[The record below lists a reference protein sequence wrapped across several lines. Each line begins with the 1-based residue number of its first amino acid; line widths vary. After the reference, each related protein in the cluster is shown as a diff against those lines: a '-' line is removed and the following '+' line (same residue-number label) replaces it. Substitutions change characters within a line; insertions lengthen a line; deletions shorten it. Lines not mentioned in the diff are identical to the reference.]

1 MIADEIKNKILSH
14 IEKHFSE
21 EEVSVASSKFLIE
34 IPDSPEKGDLT
45 CNIALILGNITR
57 NNPKEIGL
65 EIGNILN
72 ELNLVSSIE
81 VAGPGFIN
89 IFLNHSGTL
98 KIIKDIIDKNT
109 IREEEDSKKI
119 QVEFVSANPTGPLH
133 VGHGRGAIYGDV
145 ISRLLEKKGHEVQ
158 KEYYVNDAGRQ
169 IDILTASVFLR
180 ILNIEDNI
188 FPKSAYKGE
197 YIKKIA
203 RDVIN
208 WSWKDESPFHK
219 YFNFASPLNVSELL
233 EKLPEDEE
241 KKIDKII
248 SYIKSK
254 HKKEWFFVRKSAVD
268 IVLSGIAGSLS
279 DFGVRFDDYFYE
291 SQLLTND
298 IKVDNYEEQIESGS
312 KLDTAIKQL
321 DKNNLL
327 DSRDGNIW
335 FKSSDFGDDKDR
347 VLIRADGRQ
356 TYFASDVA
364 YHKDKLDRGFDEI
377 INIWGSDHHGYI
389 KRVEASLEGLGYDK
403 NKLSVKL
410 VQFAN
415 LIKGGSLVKM
425 STRSGEFYSL
435 DDLLS
440 DVGSDV
446 ARFYYLS
453 KQTDQHLDFDL
464 DLAVSSKKE
473 NMYYYIQYA
482 HARICSLE
490 KKAGLEDFLAENI
503 SEDHVGIC
511 SNLIHEI
518 SKYPNV
524 LEKTCNNLS
533 PHLLIFY
540 LKDLASTFHN
550 FYNDNRILDKPKSEK
565 LTILAVTHA
574 VKEVIADSLNLLG
587 LKALEE
593 M

>member
-1 MIADEIKNKILSH
+1 MIADEIKEKILNH
-14 IEKHFSE
+14 IQEHFSE
-21 EEVSVASSKFLIE
+21 EEVSAVSSKFQIE
-34 IPDSPEKGDLT
+34 IPDSPDKGDLT
-45 CNIALILGNITR
+45 CNIALMLGNITKS
-57 NNPKEIGL
+57 NPREVGV
-65 EIGNILN
+65 EIGNMLEDLDLIR
-72 ELNLVSSIE
+72 SIE

-89 IFLNHSGTL
+89 IFLNHSGIL
-98 KIIKDIIDKNT
+98 KIISDILNKKT
-109 IREEEDSKKI
+109 ISKAKKAKKI

-145 ISRLLEKKGHEVQ
+145 ISKLLEKKGHQVQ

-180 ILNIEDNI
+180 ALNIEDSI
-188 FPKSAYKGE
+188 FPESAYKGK
-197 YIKKIA
+197 YISEIA
-203 RDVIN
+203 KDV
-208 WSWKDESPFHK
+208 KLQVTLDLDEI
-219 YFNFASPLNVSELL
+219 LTDLSE
-233 EKLPEDEE
+233 DQE
-241 KKIDKII
+241 KKIDEII
-248 SYIKSK
+248 SRLKTTSEEDWSSV
-254 HKKEWFFVRKSAVD
+254 KKVSLD
-268 IVLSGIAGSLS
+268 QVLSSIEKDLKN
-279 DFGVRFDDYFYE
+279 FGVTFDNWFLE
-291 SQLLTND
+291 SSLLGENSKINSVVQQLN
-298 IKVDNYEEQIESGS
+298 
-312 KLDTAIKQL
+312 
-321 DKNNLL
+321 KNNLI
-327 DSRDGNIW
+327 DERDGNTW

-377 INIWGSDHHGYI
+377 INVWGSDHHGYI

-403 NKLSVKL
+403 NQLFVKL

-415 LIKGGSLVKM
+415 LIKNGSPVKM

-435 DDLLS
+435 EDLLS

-482 HARICSLE
+482 HARISSLE
-490 KKAGLEDFLAENI
+490 KKAGLSDFNI
-503 SEDHVGIC
+503 DDVSEDHINIC

-518 SKYPNV
+518 SKYPNI
-524 LEKTCNNLS
+524 LEKTCSNLA

-540 LKDLASTFHN
+540 LKDLASVFHN
-550 FYNDNRILDKPKSEK
+550 FYNDNKILDKSESDTK
-565 LTILAVTHA
+565 AILLITHA
-574 VKEVIADSLNLLG
+574 VKEIISDSLELLG
-587 LKALEE
+587 VKALDV

>member
-1 MIADEIKNKILSH
+1 MIADEIKEKILNH
-14 IEKHFSE
+14 IQEHFSE
-21 EEVSVASSKFLIE
+21 EEVSAVSSKFQIE
-34 IPDSPEKGDLT
+34 IPDSPDKGDLT
-45 CNIALILGNITR
+45 CNIALMLGNITKS
-57 NNPKEIGL
+57 NPREVGV
-65 EIGNILN
+65 EIGNMLEDLDLIR
-72 ELNLVSSIE
+72 SIE

-89 IFLNHSGTL
+89 IFLNHSGIL
-98 KIIKDIIDKNT
+98 KIISDILNKKT
-109 IREEEDSKKI
+109 ISKVKKAKKI

-145 ISRLLEKKGHEVQ
+145 ISKLLEKKGHQVQ

-180 ILNIEDNI
+180 ALNIEDSI
-188 FPKSAYKGE
+188 FPESAYKGK
-197 YIKKIA
+197 YISEIA
-203 RDVIN
+203 KDV
-208 WSWKDESPFHK
+208 KLQVTLDLDEI
-219 YFNFASPLNVSELL
+219 LTDLSE
-233 EKLPEDEE
+233 DQE
-241 KKIDKII
+241 KKIDEII
-248 SYIKSK
+248 SRLKTTSEEDWSSV
-254 HKKEWFFVRKSAVD
+254 KKVSLD
-268 IVLSGIAGSLS
+268 QVLSSIEKDLKN
-279 DFGVRFDDYFYE
+279 FGVTFDNWFLE
-291 SQLLTND
+291 SSLLGENSKINSVVQQLN
-298 IKVDNYEEQIESGS
+298 
-312 KLDTAIKQL
+312 
-321 DKNNLL
+321 KNNLI
-327 DSRDGNIW
+327 DERDGNTW
-335 FKSSDFGDDKDR
+335 FKSSEFGDDKDR

-377 INIWGSDHHGYI
+377 INVWGSDHHGYI

-403 NKLSVKL
+403 NKLFVKL

-415 LIKGGSLVKM
+415 LIKNGSPVKM

-435 DDLLS
+435 EDLLS

-482 HARICSLE
+482 HARISSLE
-490 KKAGLEDFLAENI
+490 KKAGLSDFNI
-503 SEDHVGIC
+503 DDVSEDHINIC

-518 SKYPNV
+518 SKYPNI
-524 LEKTCNNLS
+524 LEKTCSNLA

-540 LKDLASTFHN
+540 LKDLASVFHN
-550 FYNDNRILDKPKSEK
+550 FYNDNKILDKSESDTK
-565 LTILAVTHA
+565 AILLITHA
-574 VKEVIADSLNLLG
+574 VKEIISDSLELLG
-587 LKALEE
+587 VKALDV

>member
-1 MIADEIKNKILSH
+1 MIADEIKEKILNH
-14 IEKHFSE
+14 IQEHFSE
-21 EEVSVASSKFLIE
+21 EEVSAVSSKFQIE
-34 IPDSPEKGDLT
+34 IPDSPDKGDLT
-45 CNIALILGNITR
+45 CNIALMLGNITKS
-57 NNPKEIGL
+57 NPREVGV
-65 EIGNILN
+65 EIGNMLEDLDLIR
-72 ELNLVSSIE
+72 SIE

-89 IFLNHSGTL
+89 IFLNHSGIL
-98 KIIKDIIDKNT
+98 KIISDILNKKT
-109 IREEEDSKKI
+109 ISKVKKAKKI

-145 ISRLLEKKGHEVQ
+145 ISKLLEKKGHQVQ

-180 ILNIEDNI
+180 ALNIEDSI
-188 FPKSAYKGE
+188 FPESAYKGK
-197 YIKKIA
+197 YISEIA
-203 RDVIN
+203 KDV
-208 WSWKDESPFHK
+208 KLQVTLDLDEI
-219 YFNFASPLNVSELL
+219 LTDLSE
-233 EKLPEDEE
+233 DQE
-241 KKIDKII
+241 KKIDEII
-248 SYIKSK
+248 SRLKTTSEEDWSSV
-254 HKKEWFFVRKSAVD
+254 KKVSLD
-268 IVLSGIAGSLS
+268 QVLSSIEKDLKN
-279 DFGVRFDDYFYE
+279 FGVTFDNWFLE
-291 SQLLTND
+291 SSLLGENSKINSVVQQLN
-298 IKVDNYEEQIESGS
+298 Q
-312 KLDTAIKQL
+312 
-321 DKNNLL
+321 NNLI
-327 DSRDGNIW
+327 DERDGNTW

-377 INIWGSDHHGYI
+377 INVWGSDHHGYI

-403 NKLSVKL
+403 NQLFVKL

-415 LIKGGSLVKM
+415 LIKNGSPVKM

-435 DDLLS
+435 EDLLS

-482 HARICSLE
+482 HARISSLE
-490 KKAGLEDFLAENI
+490 TKAGLSDFNI
-503 SEDHVGIC
+503 GDVSEDHINIC

-518 SKYPNV
+518 SKYPNI
-524 LEKTCNNLS
+524 LEKTCSNLA

-540 LKDLASTFHN
+540 LKDLASVFHN
-550 FYNDNRILDKPKSEK
+550 FYNDNKILDKSESDTK
-565 LTILAVTHA
+565 AILLITHA
-574 VKEVIADSLNLLG
+574 VKEIISDSLELLG
-587 LKALEE
+587 VKALDV

>member
-1 MIADEIKNKILSH
+1 MIADEIKEKILNH
-14 IEKHFSE
+14 IQEHFSE
-21 EEVSVASSKFLIE
+21 EEVSAVSSKFQIE
-34 IPDSPEKGDLT
+34 IPDSPDKGDLT
-45 CNIALILGNITR
+45 CNIALMLGNITKV
-57 NNPKEIGL
+57 NPREVGVK
-65 EIGNILN
+65 IGNMLEDLDLIR
-72 ELNLVSSIE
+72 SIE

-89 IFLNHSGTL
+89 IFLNHFGIL
-98 KIIKDIIDKNT
+98 RIIKDILDKKT
-109 IREEEDSKKI
+109 ISKVEKAKKI

-145 ISRLLEKKGHEVQ
+145 ISKLLEKKGHQVQ

-180 ILNIEDNI
+180 ALNIEDSI
-188 FPKSAYKGE
+188 FPESAYKGK
-197 YIKKIA
+197 YISEIA
-203 RDVIN
+203 KDV
-208 WSWKDESPFHK
+208 KLQVTLDLDEI
-219 YFNFASPLNVSELL
+219 LTDLSE
-233 EKLPEDEE
+233 DQE
-241 KKIDKII
+241 KKIDEII
-248 SYIKSK
+248 SRLKTTSEEDWSSV
-254 HKKEWFFVRKSAVD
+254 KKVSLD
-268 IVLSGIAGSLS
+268 QVLSSIEKDLKN
-279 DFGVRFDDYFYE
+279 FGVTFDNWFLE
-291 SQLLTND
+291 SSLLGENSKINSVVQQLN
-298 IKVDNYEEQIESGS
+298 Q
-312 KLDTAIKQL
+312 
-321 DKNNLL
+321 NNLI
-327 DSRDGNIW
+327 DERDGNTW

-377 INIWGSDHHGYI
+377 INVWGSDHHGYI

-403 NKLSVKL
+403 NQLFVKL

-415 LIKGGSLVKM
+415 LIKNGSPVKM

-435 DDLLS
+435 EDLLS

-482 HARICSLE
+482 HARISSLE
-490 KKAGLEDFLAENI
+490 KKAGLSDFNI
-503 SEDHVGIC
+503 DDVSEDHINIC

-518 SKYPNV
+518 SKYPNI
-524 LEKTCNNLS
+524 LEKTCSNLA

-540 LKDLASTFHN
+540 LKDLASVFHN
-550 FYNDNRILDKPKSEK
+550 FYNDNKILDKSESDTK
-565 LTILAVTHA
+565 AILLITHA
-574 VKEVIADSLNLLG
+574 VKEIISDSLELLG
-587 LKALEE
+587 VKALDV

>member
-1 MIADEIKNKILSH
+1 MIADEIRSKILGY
-14 IEKHFSE
+14 IDKHFSE
-21 EEVSVASSKFLIE
+21 EEVSEASSKFQIE
-34 IPDSPEKGDLT
+34 IPDSSEKGNLT
-45 CNIALILGNITR
+45 CNIALILGNITK
-57 NNPKEIGL
+57 NNPKKIGL
-65 EIGNILN
+65 DIVKHLKDLDSI
-72 ELNLVSSIE
+72 SSVD

-89 IFLNHSGTL
+89 IFLNHDGIL
-98 KIIKDIIDKNT
+98 KIIKDIVDAEAVIEAKNP
-109 IREEEDSKKI
+109 KKI

-145 ISRLLEKKGHEVQ
+145 ISKLLQKKGHKVQ

-169 IDILTASVFLR
+169 IDILTASVYLR
-180 ILNIEDNI
+180 AINIEDNI
-188 FPKSAYKGE
+188 FPESAYKGK
-197 YIKKIA
+197 YIKEIA
-203 RDVIN
+203 KNANLQEAVDL
-208 WSWKDESPFHK
+208 DDL
-219 YFNFASPLNVSELL
+219 LND
-233 EKLPEDEE
+233 LPEDEE
-241 KKIDKII
+241 KKIDEII
-248 SYIKSK
+248 AHLKSLNEKDWNSIKKVSL
-254 HKKEWFFVRKSAVD
+254 ES
-268 IVLSGIAGSLS
+268 VLASIEKDLA
-279 DFGVRFDDYFYE
+279 DFGVMFDNWFFE
-291 SQLLTND
+291 SSLLGD
-298 IKVDNYEEQIESGS
+298 ESKIDGAIQQ
-312 KLDTAIKQL
+312 LDT
-321 DKNNLL
+321 NNLI
-327 DSRDGNIW
+327 DNRDGNLW
-335 FKSSDFGDDKDR
+335 FKSSNFGDDKDR

-389 KRVEASLEGLGYDK
+389 KRVESSLEGLGYDK

-415 LIKGGSLVKM
+415 LIKYGLPVRM

-435 DDLLS
+435 EDLLN
-440 DVGSDV
+440 DVGPDV

-473 NMYYYIQYA
+473 NMYFYIQYA

-490 KKAGLEDFLAENI
+490 KKAGFKDFLAENI
-503 SEDHVGIC
+503 SEDHVEIC

-524 LEKTCNNLS
+524 LEKTCGNLS

-540 LKDLASTFHN
+540 LKDLASIFHN
-550 FYNDNRILDKPKSEK
+550 FYNDNKILDKPESEK
-565 LTILAVTHA
+565 ITVLAVTHTA
-574 VKEVIADSLNLLG
+574 KKIIADSLDLLG
-587 LKALEE
+587 VKALEK

>member
-1 MIADEIKNKILSH
+1 MIADEIKEKILNH
-14 IEKHFSE
+14 IQEHFSE
-21 EEVSVASSKFLIE
+21 EEVSAVSSKFQIE
-34 IPDSPEKGDLT
+34 IPDSPDKGDLT
-45 CNIALILGNITR
+45 CNIALMLGNITKS
-57 NNPKEIGL
+57 NPREVGV
-65 EIGNILN
+65 EIGNMLEDLDLIRSV
-72 ELNLVSSIE
+72 EI
-81 VAGPGFIN
+81 AGPGFIN
-89 IFLNHSGTL
+89 IFLNHSGIL
-98 KIIKDIIDKNT
+98 KIISDILNKKT
-109 IREEEDSKKI
+109 ISKVEKAKKI

-145 ISRLLEKKGHEVQ
+145 ISKLLEKKGHQVQ

-180 ILNIEDNI
+180 ALNIEDSI
-188 FPKSAYKGE
+188 FPESAYKGK
-197 YIKKIA
+197 YISEIA
-203 RDVIN
+203 KDV
-208 WSWKDESPFHK
+208 KLQVTLDLDEI
-219 YFNFASPLNVSELL
+219 LTDLSE
-233 EKLPEDEE
+233 DQE
-241 KKIDKII
+241 KKIDEII
-248 SYIKSK
+248 SRLKTTSEEDWSSV
-254 HKKEWFFVRKSAVD
+254 KKVSLD
-268 IVLSGIAGSLS
+268 QVLSSIEKDLKN
-279 DFGVRFDDYFYE
+279 FGVTFDNWFLE
-291 SQLLTND
+291 SSLLGENSKINSVVQQLN
-298 IKVDNYEEQIESGS
+298 Q
-312 KLDTAIKQL
+312 
-321 DKNNLL
+321 NNLI
-327 DSRDGNIW
+327 DERDGNTW

-377 INIWGSDHHGYI
+377 INVWGSDHHGYI

-403 NKLSVKL
+403 NKLFVKL

-415 LIKGGSLVKM
+415 LIKNGSPVKM

-435 DDLLS
+435 EDLLS

-482 HARICSLE
+482 HARISSLE
-490 KKAGLEDFLAENI
+490 KKAGLSDFNI
-503 SEDHVGIC
+503 DDVSEDHINIC

-518 SKYPNV
+518 SKYPNI
-524 LEKTCNNLS
+524 LEKTCSNLA

-540 LKDLASTFHN
+540 LKDLASVFHN
-550 FYNDNRILDKPKSEK
+550 FYNDNKILDKSESDTK
-565 LTILAVTHA
+565 AILLITHA
-574 VKEVIADSLNLLG
+574 VKEIISDSLELLG
-587 LKALEE
+587 VKALDV

>member
-1 MIADEIKNKILSH
+1 MIADEIKNKILVH
-14 IEKHFSE
+14 IQKHFSK
-21 EEVSVASSKFLIE
+21 EEVSAVSSKFQID
-34 IPDSPEKGDLT
+34 IPDSLDKGDLT
-45 CNIALILGNITR
+45 CNIALILGNITKS
-57 NNPKEIGL
+57 NPKKIGL
-65 EIGNILN
+65 EIGDMLKD
-72 ELNLVSSIE
+72 LDLVKSIDI
-81 VAGPGFIN
+81 AGPGFIN

-98 KIIKDIIDKNT
+98 KIITDILDKKTIRKAKNT
-109 IREEEDSKKI
+109 KNI

-145 ISRLLEKKGHEVQ
+145 ISKLLQVKGHRVE

-169 IDILTASVFLR
+169 IDILTASVYLR
-180 ILNIEDNI
+180 ALNVDDSV
-188 FPKSAYKGE
+188 FPESGYKGK
-197 YIKKIA
+197 YINEISK
-203 RDVIN
+203 DVKFKEALDLDQI
-208 WSWKDESPFHK
+208 
-219 YFNFASPLNVSELL
+219 FNNLSED
-233 EKLPEDEE
+233 KE
-241 KKIDKII
+241 KKIDEII
-248 SYIKSK
+248 SRIKCLSEENWSFV
-254 HKKEWFFVRKSAVD
+254 KKLALNC
-268 IVLSGIAGSLS
+268 VLSSIERDLK
-279 DFGVRFDDYFYE
+279 DFGVSFDNWFLE
-291 SQLLTND
+291 SSLLGKN
-298 IKVDNYEEQIESGS
+298 S
-312 KLDTAIKQL
+312 KIDSAIRQL
-321 DKNNLL
+321 DQNNLI
-327 DSRDGNIW
+327 DDRDGNIW

-403 NKLSVKL
+403 NQLSVKL

-415 LIKGGSLVKM
+415 LIKNGAPVKM

-435 DDLLS
+435 EDLLK
-440 DVGSDV
+440 DVSPDV

-490 KKAGLEDFLAENI
+490 KKAGFNNFKLDSI
-503 SEDHVGIC
+503 SEDHLIIC
-511 SNLIHEI
+511 SNLVHEI
-518 SKYPNV
+518 SKYPNI
-524 LEKTCNNLS
+524 LEKTCTNLA

-540 LKDLASTFHN
+540 LKDLASVFHN
-550 FYNDNRILDKPKSEK
+550 FYNDNKILDKSESQK
-565 LTILAVTHA
+565 RAILLVTHT
-574 VKEVIADSLNLLG
+574 VKEIISDSLKLLG
-587 LKALEE
+587 VKALDE

>member
-1 MIADEIKNKILSH
+1 MIADEIKEKILNH
-14 IEKHFSE
+14 IQEHFSE
-21 EEVSVASSKFLIE
+21 EEVSAVSSKFQIE
-34 IPDSPEKGDLT
+34 IPDSPDKGDLT
-45 CNIALILGNITR
+45 CNIALMLGNITKS
-57 NNPKEIGL
+57 NPREVGV
-65 EIGNILN
+65 EIGNMLEDLDLIR
-72 ELNLVSSIE
+72 SIE

-89 IFLNHSGTL
+89 IFLNHSGIL
-98 KIIKDIIDKNT
+98 KIISDILNKKT
-109 IREEEDSKKI
+109 ISKVKKAKKI

-145 ISRLLEKKGHEVQ
+145 ISKLLEKKGHQVQ

-180 ILNIEDNI
+180 ALNIEDSI
-188 FPKSAYKGE
+188 FPESAYKGK
-197 YIKKIA
+197 YISEIA
-203 RDVIN
+203 KDV
-208 WSWKDESPFHK
+208 KLQVTLGLDEI
-219 YFNFASPLNVSELL
+219 LTDLSE
-233 EKLPEDEE
+233 DQE
-241 KKIDKII
+241 KKIDEII
-248 SYIKSK
+248 SRLKTTSEEDWSSV
-254 HKKEWFFVRKSAVD
+254 KKVSLD
-268 IVLSGIAGSLS
+268 QVLSSIEKDLKN
-279 DFGVRFDDYFYE
+279 FGVTFDNWFLE
-291 SQLLTND
+291 SSLLGENSKINSVVQQLN
-298 IKVDNYEEQIESGS
+298 Q
-312 KLDTAIKQL
+312 
-321 DKNNLL
+321 NNLI
-327 DSRDGNIW
+327 DERDGNTW

-377 INIWGSDHHGYI
+377 INVWGSDHHGYI

-403 NKLSVKL
+403 NQLFVKL

-415 LIKGGSLVKM
+415 LIKNGSPVKM

-435 DDLLS
+435 EDLLS

-482 HARICSLE
+482 HARISSLE
-490 KKAGLEDFLAENI
+490 KKAGLSDFNI
-503 SEDHVGIC
+503 DDVSEDHINIC

-518 SKYPNV
+518 SKYPNI
-524 LEKTCNNLS
+524 LEKTCSNLA

-540 LKDLASTFHN
+540 LKDLASVFHN
-550 FYNDNRILDKPKSEK
+550 FYNDNKILDKSESDIK
-565 LTILAVTHA
+565 AILLITHA
-574 VKEVIADSLNLLG
+574 VKEIISDSLELLG
-587 LKALEE
+587 VKALDV

>member
-1 MIADEIKNKILSH
+1 MIADEIKEKILNH
-14 IEKHFSE
+14 IQEHFSE
-21 EEVSVASSKFLIE
+21 EEVSAVSSKFQIE
-34 IPDSPEKGDLT
+34 IPDSPDKGDLT
-45 CNIALILGNITR
+45 CNIALMLGNITKS
-57 NNPKEIGL
+57 NPREVGV
-65 EIGNILN
+65 EIGNMLEDLDLIR
-72 ELNLVSSIE
+72 SIE

-89 IFLNHSGTL
+89 IFLNHSGIL
-98 KIIKDIIDKNT
+98 KIISDILNKKT
-109 IREEEDSKKI
+109 ISKVKKAKKI

-145 ISRLLEKKGHEVQ
+145 ISKLLEKKGHQVQ

-180 ILNIEDNI
+180 ALNIEDSI
-188 FPKSAYKGE
+188 FPESAYKGK
-197 YIKKIA
+197 YISEIA
-203 RDVIN
+203 KDV
-208 WSWKDESPFHK
+208 KLQVTLDLDEI
-219 YFNFASPLNVSELL
+219 LTDLSE
-233 EKLPEDEE
+233 DQE
-241 KKIDKII
+241 KKIDEII
-248 SYIKSK
+248 SRLKTTSEEDWSSV
-254 HKKEWFFVRKSAVD
+254 KKVSLD
-268 IVLSGIAGSLS
+268 QVLSSIEKDLKN
-279 DFGVRFDDYFYE
+279 FGVTFDNWFLE
-291 SQLLTND
+291 SSLLGENSKINSVVQQLN
-298 IKVDNYEEQIESGS
+298 Q
-312 KLDTAIKQL
+312 
-321 DKNNLL
+321 NNLI
-327 DSRDGNIW
+327 DERDGNIW

-377 INIWGSDHHGYI
+377 INVWGSDHHGYI
-389 KRVEASLEGLGYDK
+389 KRVEASLEGLGYGK
-403 NKLSVKL
+403 NQLFVKL

-415 LIKGGSLVKM
+415 LIKNGSPVKM

-435 DDLLS
+435 EDLLS

-482 HARICSLE
+482 HARISSLE
-490 KKAGLEDFLAENI
+490 TKAGLSDFNI
-503 SEDHVGIC
+503 DDVSEDHINIC

-518 SKYPNV
+518 SKYPNI
-524 LEKTCNNLS
+524 LEKTCSNLA

-540 LKDLASTFHN
+540 LKDLASVFHN
-550 FYNDNRILDKPKSEK
+550 FYNDNKILDKSESDTK
-565 LTILAVTHA
+565 AILLITHA
-574 VKEVIADSLNLLG
+574 VKEIISDSLELLG
-587 LKALEE
+587 VKALDV

>member
-1 MIADEIKNKILSH
+1 MIADEIKEKILNH
-14 IEKHFSE
+14 IQEHFSE
-21 EEVSVASSKFLIE
+21 EEVSAVSSKFQIE
-34 IPDSPEKGDLT
+34 IPDSPDKGDLT
-45 CNIALILGNITR
+45 CNIALMLGNITKS
-57 NNPKEIGL
+57 NPREVGV
-65 EIGNILN
+65 EIGNMLEDLDLIR
-72 ELNLVSSIE
+72 SIE

-89 IFLNHSGTL
+89 IFLNHSGIL
-98 KIIKDIIDKNT
+98 KIISDILNKKT
-109 IREEEDSKKI
+109 ISKVKKAKKI

-145 ISRLLEKKGHEVQ
+145 ISKLLEKKGHQVQ

-180 ILNIEDNI
+180 ALNIEDSI
-188 FPKSAYKGE
+188 FPESAYKGK
-197 YIKKIA
+197 YISEIA
-203 RDVIN
+203 KDV
-208 WSWKDESPFHK
+208 KLQVTLGLDEI
-219 YFNFASPLNVSELL
+219 LTDLSE
-233 EKLPEDEE
+233 DQE
-241 KKIDKII
+241 KKIDEII
-248 SYIKSK
+248 SRLKTTSEEDWSSV
-254 HKKEWFFVRKSAVD
+254 KKVSLD
-268 IVLSGIAGSLS
+268 QVLSSIEKDLKN
-279 DFGVRFDDYFYE
+279 FGVTFDNWFLE
-291 SQLLTND
+291 SSLLGENSKINSVVHQLN
-298 IKVDNYEEQIESGS
+298 
-312 KLDTAIKQL
+312 
-321 DKNNLL
+321 KNNLI
-327 DSRDGNIW
+327 DERDGNTW

-347 VLIRADGRQ
+347 VLIRTDGRQ

-377 INIWGSDHHGYI
+377 INVWGSDHHGYI

-403 NKLSVKL
+403 NQLFVKL

-415 LIKGGSLVKM
+415 LIKNGSPVKM

-435 DDLLS
+435 EDLLS

-482 HARICSLE
+482 HARISSLE
-490 KKAGLEDFLAENI
+490 TKAGLSDFNI
-503 SEDHVGIC
+503 GDVSEDHINIC

-518 SKYPNV
+518 SKYPNI
-524 LEKTCNNLS
+524 LEKTCSNLA

-540 LKDLASTFHN
+540 LKDLASVFHN
-550 FYNDNRILDKPKSEK
+550 FYNDNKILDKSESDTK
-565 LTILAVTHA
+565 AILLITHA
-574 VKEVIADSLNLLG
+574 VKEIISDSLELLG
-587 LKALEE
+587 VKALDV

>member
-1 MIADEIKNKILSH
+1 MIADEIKEKILNH
-14 IEKHFSE
+14 IQEHFSE
-21 EEVSVASSKFLIE
+21 EEVSAVSSKFQIE
-34 IPDSPEKGDLT
+34 IPDSPDKGDLT
-45 CNIALILGNITR
+45 CNIALMLGNITKS
-57 NNPKEIGL
+57 NPREVGV
-65 EIGNILN
+65 EIGNMLEDLDLIR
-72 ELNLVSSIE
+72 SIE

-89 IFLNHSGTL
+89 IFLNHSGIL
-98 KIIKDIIDKNT
+98 KIISDILNKKT
-109 IREEEDSKKI
+109 ISKVKKAKKI

-145 ISRLLEKKGHEVQ
+145 ISKLLEKKGHQVQ

-180 ILNIEDNI
+180 ALNIEDSI
-188 FPKSAYKGE
+188 FPESAYKGK
-197 YIKKIA
+197 YISEIA
-203 RDVIN
+203 KDV
-208 WSWKDESPFHK
+208 KLQVTLGLDEI
-219 YFNFASPLNVSELL
+219 LTDLSE
-233 EKLPEDEE
+233 DQE
-241 KKIDKII
+241 KKIDEII
-248 SYIKSK
+248 SRLKTTSEEDWSSV
-254 HKKEWFFVRKSAVD
+254 KKVSLD
-268 IVLSGIAGSLS
+268 QVLSSIEKDLKN
-279 DFGVRFDDYFYE
+279 FGVTFDNWFLE
-291 SQLLTND
+291 SSLLGENSKINSVVQQLN
-298 IKVDNYEEQIESGS
+298 Q
-312 KLDTAIKQL
+312 
-321 DKNNLL
+321 NNLI
-327 DSRDGNIW
+327 DERDGNIW

-377 INIWGSDHHGYI
+377 INVWGSDHHGYI

-403 NKLSVKL
+403 NQLFVKL

-415 LIKGGSLVKM
+415 LIKNGSPVKM

-435 DDLLS
+435 EDLLS

-482 HARICSLE
+482 HARISSLE
-490 KKAGLEDFLAENI
+490 TKAGLSDFNI
-503 SEDHVGIC
+503 GDVSEDHINIC

-518 SKYPNV
+518 SKYPNI
-524 LEKTCNNLS
+524 LEKTCSNLA

-540 LKDLASTFHN
+540 LKDLASVFHN
-550 FYNDNRILDKPKSEK
+550 FYNDNKILDKSESDTK
-565 LTILAVTHA
+565 AILLITHA
-574 VKEVIADSLNLLG
+574 VKEIISDSLELLG
-587 LKALEE
+587 VKALDV

>member
-1 MIADEIKNKILSH
+1 MIADEIKEKILNH
-14 IEKHFSE
+14 IQEHFSE
-21 EEVSVASSKFLIE
+21 EEVSAVSSKFQIE
-34 IPDSPEKGDLT
+34 IPDSPDKGDLT
-45 CNIALILGNITR
+45 CNIALMLGNITKS
-57 NNPKEIGL
+57 NPREVGV
-65 EIGNILN
+65 EIGNMLEDLDLIR
-72 ELNLVSSIE
+72 SIE

-89 IFLNHSGTL
+89 IFLNHSGIL
-98 KIIKDIIDKNT
+98 KIISDILNKKT
-109 IREEEDSKKI
+109 ISKVKKAKKI

-145 ISRLLEKKGHEVQ
+145 ISKLLEKKGHQVQ

-180 ILNIEDNI
+180 ALNIEDSI
-188 FPKSAYKGE
+188 FPESAYKGK
-197 YIKKIA
+197 YISEIA
-203 RDVIN
+203 KDV
-208 WSWKDESPFHK
+208 KLQVTLDLDEI
-219 YFNFASPLNVSELL
+219 LTDLSE
-233 EKLPEDEE
+233 DQE
-241 KKIDKII
+241 KKIDEII
-248 SYIKSK
+248 SRLKTTSEEDWSSV
-254 HKKEWFFVRKSAVD
+254 KKVSLD
-268 IVLSGIAGSLS
+268 QVLSSIEKDLKN
-279 DFGVRFDDYFYE
+279 FGVTFDNWFLE
-291 SQLLTND
+291 SSLLGENSKINSVVQQLN
-298 IKVDNYEEQIESGS
+298 Q
-312 KLDTAIKQL
+312 
-321 DKNNLL
+321 NNLI
-327 DSRDGNIW
+327 DERDGNTW

-377 INIWGSDHHGYI
+377 INVWGSDHHGYI

-403 NKLSVKL
+403 NKLFVKL

-415 LIKGGSLVKM
+415 LIKNGSPVKM

-435 DDLLS
+435 EDLLS

-482 HARICSLE
+482 HARISSLE
-490 KKAGLEDFLAENI
+490 KKAGLSDFNI
-503 SEDHVGIC
+503 DDVSEDHINIC

-518 SKYPNV
+518 SKYPNI
-524 LEKTCNNLS
+524 LEKTCSNLA

-540 LKDLASTFHN
+540 LKDLASVFHN
-550 FYNDNRILDKPKSEK
+550 FYNDNKILDKSESDTK
-565 LTILAVTHA
+565 AILLITHA
-574 VKEVIADSLNLLG
+574 VKEIISDSLELLG
-587 LKALEE
+587 VKALDV

>member
-1 MIADEIKNKILSH
+1 MIADEIRSKILGY
-14 IEKHFSE
+14 IDKHFSE
-21 EEVSVASSKFLIE
+21 EEVSEASSKFQIE
-34 IPDSPEKGDLT
+34 IPDSSEKGNLT
-45 CNIALILGNITR
+45 CNIALILGNITK
-57 NNPKEIGL
+57 NNPKKIGL
-65 EIGNILN
+65 DIVKHLKDLDSI
-72 ELNLVSSIE
+72 SSVD

-89 IFLNHSGTL
+89 IFLNHDGIL
-98 KIIKDIIDKNT
+98 KIIKDIVDAEAVIEAKNP
-109 IREEEDSKKI
+109 KKI

-145 ISRLLEKKGHEVQ
+145 ISKLLQKKGHKVQ

-169 IDILTASVFLR
+169 IDILTASVYLR
-180 ILNIEDNI
+180 AINIEDNI
-188 FPKSAYKGE
+188 FPESAYKGK
-197 YIKKIA
+197 YIKEIA
-203 RDVIN
+203 KNANLQEAVDL
-208 WSWKDESPFHK
+208 DDL
-219 YFNFASPLNVSELL
+219 LND
-233 EKLPEDEE
+233 LPEDEE
-241 KKIDKII
+241 KKIDEII
-248 SYIKSK
+248 AHLKSLNEKDWNSIKKVSL
-254 HKKEWFFVRKSAVD
+254 ES
-268 IVLSGIAGSLS
+268 VLASIEKDLA
-279 DFGVRFDDYFYE
+279 DFGVMFDNWFFE
-291 SQLLTND
+291 SSLLGD
-298 IKVDNYEEQIESGS
+298 ESKIDGAIQQ
-312 KLDTAIKQL
+312 LDT
-321 DKNNLL
+321 NNLI
-327 DSRDGNIW
+327 DNRDGNLW
-335 FKSSDFGDDKDR
+335 FKSSNFGDDKDR

-389 KRVEASLEGLGYDK
+389 KRVESSLEGLGYDK

-415 LIKGGSLVKM
+415 LIKDGLPVRM

-435 DDLLS
+435 EDLLN
-440 DVGSDV
+440 DVGPDV

-473 NMYYYIQYA
+473 NMYFYIQYA

-490 KKAGLEDFLAENI
+490 KKAGFKDFLAENI
-503 SEDHVGIC
+503 SEDHVEIC

-524 LEKTCNNLS
+524 LEKTCGNLS

-540 LKDLASTFHN
+540 LKDLASIFHN
-550 FYNDNRILDKPKSEK
+550 FYNDNKILDKPESEK
-565 LTILAVTHA
+565 ITVLAVTHTA
-574 VKEVIADSLNLLG
+574 KKIIADSLDLLG
-587 LKALEE
+587 VKALEK

>member
-1 MIADEIKNKILSH
+1 MIADEIKEKILNH
-14 IEKHFSE
+14 IQEHFSE
-21 EEVSVASSKFLIE
+21 EEVSAVSSKFQIE
-34 IPDSPEKGDLT
+34 IPDSPDKGDLT
-45 CNIALILGNITR
+45 CNIALMLGNITKS
-57 NNPKEIGL
+57 NPREVGV
-65 EIGNILN
+65 EIGNMLEDLDLIR
-72 ELNLVSSIE
+72 SIE

-89 IFLNHSGTL
+89 IFLNHSGIL
-98 KIIKDIIDKNT
+98 KIISDILNKKT
-109 IREEEDSKKI
+109 ISKAEKAKKI

-145 ISRLLEKKGHEVQ
+145 ISKLLEKKGHQVQ

-180 ILNIEDNI
+180 ALNIEDSI
-188 FPKSAYKGE
+188 FPESAYKGK
-197 YIKKIA
+197 YISEIA
-203 RDVIN
+203 KDV
-208 WSWKDESPFHK
+208 KLQVTLDLDEI
-219 YFNFASPLNVSELL
+219 LTDLSE
-233 EKLPEDEE
+233 DQE
-241 KKIDKII
+241 KKIDEII
-248 SYIKSK
+248 SRLKTTSEEDWSSV
-254 HKKEWFFVRKSAVD
+254 KKVSLD
-268 IVLSGIAGSLS
+268 QVLSSIEKDLKN
-279 DFGVRFDDYFYE
+279 FGVTFDNWFLE
-291 SQLLTND
+291 SSLLGENSKINSVVQQLN
-298 IKVDNYEEQIESGS
+298 Q
-312 KLDTAIKQL
+312 
-321 DKNNLL
+321 NNLI
-327 DSRDGNIW
+327 DERDGNTW

-377 INIWGSDHHGYI
+377 INVWGSDHHGYI

-403 NKLSVKL
+403 NQLFVKL

-415 LIKGGSLVKM
+415 LIKNGSPVKM

-435 DDLLS
+435 EDLLS

-482 HARICSLE
+482 HARISSLE
-490 KKAGLEDFLAENI
+490 KKAGLSDFNI
-503 SEDHVGIC
+503 DNVNEDHINIC

-518 SKYPNV
+518 SKYPNI
-524 LEKTCNNLS
+524 LEKTCSNLA

-540 LKDLASTFHN
+540 LKDLASVFHN
-550 FYNDNRILDKPKSEK
+550 FYNDNKILDKSESDTK
-565 LTILAVTHA
+565 AILLITHA
-574 VKEVIADSLNLLG
+574 VKEIISDSLELLG
-587 LKALEE
+587 VKALDV

>member
-1 MIADEIKNKILSH
+1 MIADEIKEKILNH
-14 IEKHFSE
+14 IQEHFLE
-21 EEVSVASSKFLIE
+21 EEVLAVSSKFQIE
-34 IPDSPEKGDLT
+34 IPDSPDKGDLT
-45 CNIALILGNITR
+45 CNIALILGNITKS
-57 NNPKEIGL
+57 NPREVGVK
-65 EIGNILN
+65 IGNMLEDLDLIR
-72 ELNLVSSIE
+72 SIE

-89 IFLNHSGTL
+89 IFLNHSGIL
-98 KIIKDIIDKNT
+98 KIISDILDKKT
-109 IREEEDSKKI
+109 ISKAEKAKKI

-145 ISRLLEKKGHEVQ
+145 ISKLLEKKGHQVQ

-180 ILNIEDNI
+180 ALNIEESI
-188 FPKSAYKGE
+188 FPESAYKGK
-197 YIKKIA
+197 YIGEIA
-203 RDVIN
+203 KDV
-208 WSWKDESPFHK
+208 KLQTTLGLDEILTNLS
-219 YFNFASPLNVSELL
+219 
-233 EKLPEDEE
+233 EDEE
-241 KKIDKII
+241 KKIDEII
-248 SYIKSK
+248 SRLKTIS
-254 HKKEWFFVRKSAVD
+254 EEDWSSIRKVSLD
-268 IVLSGIAGSLS
+268 QVLSSIEKDLKNFDVTFDNWFLESSLLGEDS
-279 DFGVRFDDYFYE
+279 MISSVV
-291 SQLLTND
+291 Q
-298 IKVDNYEEQIESGS
+298 
-312 KLDTAIKQL
+312 KLDQ
-321 DKNNLL
+321 NNLI
-327 DSRDGNIW
+327 DERDGNTW

-377 INIWGSDHHGYI
+377 INVWGSDHHGYI

-403 NKLSVKL
+403 NQLFVKL

-415 LIKGGSLVKM
+415 LIKNGSPVKM

-435 DDLLS
+435 KDLLN

-482 HARICSLE
+482 HARISSLE
-490 KKAGLEDFLAENI
+490 KKADLSDFNI
-503 SEDHVGIC
+503 DDVREDHIKIC

-518 SKYPNV
+518 SKYPNI
-524 LEKTCNNLS
+524 LEKTCNNLA

-540 LKDLASTFHN
+540 LKDLASVFHN
-550 FYNDNRILDKPKSEK
+550 FYNDNKILDKSESETK
-565 LTILAVTHA
+565 AILLITHT
-574 VKEVIADSLNLLG
+574 VKEIISDSLELLG
-587 LKALEE
+587 VKALDV